1 MGQHSLKIEWLR
13 LLPTGNE
20 MTDLLGRNV
29 DDRGSQ
35 IDFGVILDTRQDKE
49 NP

>member
-1 MGQHSLKIEWLR
+1 MCGCLR
-13 LLPTGNE
+13 QLQVGNVV
-20 MTDLLGRNV
+20 TDLLGRNI
-29 DDRGSQ
+29 DDRRSQ